1 MPQSIKHLGHPI
13 TIFNIAI
20 GKVKDTKDYE
30 VNCFA
35 NQMDFNFLLL
45 MKLRLVII
53 KLSADRSLK
62 IFFLVVHHYETAS
75 QVSQW

>member
-1 MPQSIKHLGHPI
+1 MGHPI

-20 GKVKDTKDYE
+20 GKVNDTKDYE

-45 MKLRLVII
+45 MKLRLDII
-53 KLSADRSLK
+53 KLPADR
-62 IFFLVVHHYETAS
+62 
-75 QVSQW
+75 